1 MALLKGLLESC
12 RRNHARPTTYQ
23 NVEECSLKRS
33 EEDDVEEEYDF
44 HYFVDVF
51 SFLMCRQMSLFSSE
65 LSTF

>member
-1 MALLKGLLESC
+1 MG
-12 RRNHARPTTYQ
+12 RPTTYQ

-44 HYFVDVF
+44 HYYFVDVF
-51 SFLMCRQMSLFSSE
+51 SFLMCRQMSLFSSV

>member
-1 MALLKGLLESC
+1 M
-12 RRNHARPTTYQ
+12 RRPTSYQ
-23 NVEECSLKRS
+23 NVKECLKI

>member
-1 MALLKGLLESC
+1 MKGLLESC
-12 RRNHARPTTYQ
+12 RRNHAEADVVP
-23 NVEECSLKRS
+23 KREGVS